1 MGWGSIASGVGGVA
15 VGVKDTASGS
25 YATAVGWNTAS
36 KGLASFSSG
45 AETKA
50 SGTYSTAMGYQS
62 SSTGLYTTAMGYG
75 SVASNSYA
83 MSMGRYTTA
92 SGNNS
97 FAIGYQTAAESFL
110 SLVIGKWNTIGG
122 QSASEWIATDY
133 LLVAGNGGDDGS
145 RSNALTLLKNGNMT
159 VAGDVTANG
168 SLLTSDKRLKEN
180 IVDIKY
186 GLYDVLKLRPVSFT
200 WKDKPEST
208 LRLGLVAQEV
218 QTIIGEVV
226 DARNDPEKTL
236 GIRYTDLIPVLIKS
250 IQEQQAIIEEQKKK
264 NDELELQLK
273 LILERLEKLESK

>member
-50 SGTYSTAMGYQS
+50 SGTYSTAMGYQTIAS
-62 SSTGLYTTAMGYG
+62 DQYTTAMGR
-75 SVASNSYA
+75 ASIASGMDA
-83 MSMGRYTTA
+83 MSLGNNTTA
-92 SGNNS
+92 SGNSS
-97 FAIGYQTAAESFL
+97 FAIGYQTTAQSFL
-110 SLVIGKWNTIGG
+110 SLVIGRWNTLGG
-122 QSASEWIATDY
+122 QSASSWAPTDY

-159 VAGDVTANG
+159 VAGDVTASG

-226 DARNDPEKTL
+226 EARNDPEKTL

-250 IQEQQAIIEEQKKK
+250 IQEQQLIIESQKKK
-264 NDELELQLK
+264 NEDLEMQLEQV
-273 LILERLEKLESK
+273 LNRLERLESK